1 MRAVRN
7 RRRRCAGARREGHQD
22 RQVRAEA
29 PFGRE
34 GLEGLGRQG
43 RQAHG
48 QARENIDKPG
58 RPVVKRGRKWVKT
71 HWNTLASYTKACF
84 VGVIGA
90 QAWEE
95 VNGAINTLSEWRRWL
110 SNPFHGPEL
119 LSSGFLNDGFRDLY
133 YNPNFDFNKT
143 VDVWRAACGAGII
156 VRGATG

>member
-1 MRAVRN
+1 MPCAIA
-7 RRRRCAGARREGHQD
+7 AGAAL
-22 RQVRAEA
+22 VRVAKA
-29 PFGRE
+29 IKTARSAQKLRSAGRV
-34 GLEGLGRQG
+34 LKASAGRG
-43 RQAHG
+43 VKLTAKRVKTLTNQA
-48 QARENIDKPG
+48 AR
-58 RPVVKRGRKWVKT
+58 VVKRGRKWVKT